1 MKCIKVFTIFLF
13 LSLFLGMFSQSAD
26 AHRGARDELGGHFRR
41 ADCMYLLHEPT
52 SIAQQAK
59 TKEELVQLIKKY
71 NSNSECVGQ
80 LTPDKIDLEGHTLG
94 GSTQSNSSS
103 STSTQKPKSSSTN
116 QGLVVGKKYPATLSR
131 CVDGDTAYF
140 TVNGKT
146 YATRFLFIDTPEST
160 TTVEPY
166 GKEASNFTCSFLK
179 SGSITLETDGGSLF
193 DKYGRLLA
201 WVWVGNKLHQ
211 EEIAKAGLVEDFYDF
226 GTYKYEERV
235 RQALATAQRNGVGM
249 YKNEV
254 AATSS
259 SESTNQSNEQK
270 QPEPSKG
277 NQGTETTEETKKSTE
292 ETNKKD
298 DNTSNK
304 EENNKDTTSTK
315 TTTEEL
321 GTNKTIFYLF
331 ILALVILF
339 FNIPRLKASA
349 GIRPL
354 MAHRL
359 RLKKT
364 KWNILLGILYLG
376 LWPLILIIVM
386 IEFIHYLK
394 SKSEMN

>member
-1 MKCIKVFTIFLF
+1 VKTYLLLFFSFLILWIFP
-13 LSLFLGMFSQSAD
+13 QDAD
-26 AHRGARDELGGHFRR
+26 AHNGRRDELGGHFRR
-41 ADCMYLLHEPT
+41 SDCVYLLHSPT

-103 STSTQKPKSSSTN
+103 STSTQKPKSSAN
-116 QGLVVGKKYPATLSR
+116 QGLVVGKKYRATLSR

-140 TVNGKT
+140 TVNGKS

-166 GKEASNFTCSFLK
+166 GKEASNYTCSFLK

-226 GTYKYEERV
+226 GTYKYEDRV
-235 RQALATAQRNGVGM
+235 RQALATAQSNGAGM
-249 YKNEV
+249 FKNEV
-254 AATSS
+254 VASS
-259 SESTNQSNEQK
+259 NSESTNQSNEQK
-270 QPEPSKG
+270 QPEPYKDI
-277 NQGTETTEETKKSTE
+277 QGTETKEETKKTTE

-298 DNTSNK
+298 DNTSKK
-304 EENNKDTTSTK
+304 EENDEDTASTK
-315 TTTEEL
+315 TTTEEP
-321 GTNKTIFYLF
+321 GTGQTIFYLF

-359 RLKKT
+359 RSKKT

-394 SKSEMN
+394 SKKEMN